1 MGIRTHRGGDVAE
14 ARPFVFVD
22 KRCGPGGGGGRRGR
36 SVPRWRRRGRPLATL
51 DGLRGGAGVL
61 TWPGFI

>member
-1 MGIRTHRGGDVAE
+1 MAE

>member
-22 KRCGPGGGGGRRGR
+22 KRCGPGGGG
-36 SVPRWRRRGRPLATL
+36 
-51 DGLRGGAGVL
+51 AGDPCHAGDVAAVR
-61 TWPGFI
+61 